1 MNTDDKELPE
11 LRENRYFIETDKDD
25 YVVGMFVAI
34 CASELEEYQSRALR
48 EISEEN
54 YCAVGPDSL
63 FINGSIVQGAP
74 RQTVIDV
81 ETKGAILAA
90 KIRKA
95 NEMIQM
101 LQGAIDLKM
110 ATQSETEALPE
121 WMKYRVLLSR
131 INPES
136 WADVSTPQAPENVA

>member
-1 MNTDDKELPE
+1 MNEYEKELTEP
-11 LRENRYFIETDKDD
+11 RVNHYFIEVDKDN

-34 CASELEEYQSRALR
+34 CDSELEEYQSRALK

-54 YCAVGPDSL
+54 YSAVGPDSL
-63 FINGSIVQGAP
+63 FINGAIVKGAP

-101 LQGAIDLKM
+101 LQGAVDLKM

-131 INPES
+131 INPEN
-136 WADVSTPQAPENVA
+136 WADVSKPKAPENVA